1 VTLVVD
7 ASVAVLWVLEQNGS
21 QRALALRSEVPLI
34 APSLIVAEIGNAIWK
49 AARRGEVTRE
59 FGLTAIKA
67 ALLAFAQ
74 LVRMEDLHL
83 RALELSIQLDHA
95 IYDCFYLALAERE
108 RVPLVCMDGPLIEK
122 TKKFTGIEVRA
133 L

>member
-7 ASVAVLWVLEQNGS
+7 ASVAVLWTLIQRGS
-21 QRALALRSEVPLI
+21 DQAVALQTESDLV

-49 AARRGEVTRE
+49 AVRRGDLPARE
-59 FGLTAIKA
+59 GRIAIDLALGPIA
-67 ALLAFAQ
+67 ALVAI
-74 LVRMEDLHL
+74 EELHT

-108 RVPLVCMDGPLIEK
+108 RAPLVCMDGPLIAK
-122 TKKFTGIEVRA
+122 AKKLKGIEVRA

>member
-49 AARRGEVTRE
+49 AARRSGVTRE

-67 ALLAFAQ
+67 ALSAFAQ
-74 LVRMEDLHL
+74 LVPMEELHL
-83 RALELSIQLDHA
+83 RALELSIQIDHA

-108 RVPLVCMDGPLIEK
+108 RAPLICMDGPLIAK
-122 TKKFTGIEVRA
+122 TKKLKGIEVRA

>member
-21 QRALALRSEVPLI
+21 QHALALRNERPLI
-34 APSLIVAEIGNAIWK
+34 APSLIVAEIGNAIWN
-49 AARRGEVTRE
+49 AARRGDVTRE
-59 FGLTAIKA
+59 HGLTAIKA
-67 ALLAFAQ
+67 ALSAFAQ
-74 LVRMEDLHL
+74 LVPMEELHL
-83 RALELSIQLDHA
+83 RALELSIQIDHA

-108 RVPLVCMDGPLIEK
+108 RAPLICADGPLFAK
-122 TKKFTGIEVRA
+122 AKKLKGIEVRP

>member
-1 VTLVVD
+1 MTLVVD
-7 ASVAVLWVLEQNGS
+7 ASLAVLWVLEQNGS
-21 QRALALRSEVPLI
+21 QRALALRNERPLI

-67 ALLAFAQ
+67 ALSAFAQ
-74 LVRMEDLHL
+74 LVPMEELHL
-83 RALELSIQLDHA
+83 RALELSIQIDHA

-108 RVPLVCMDGPLIEK
+108 RVPLICADGPLIAK
-122 TKKFTGIEVRA
+122 AKKLKGIEVRA